1 MDLNTLKDKAK
12 ELVDG
17 VPEDVKE
24 KATHAVKEAENH
36 VPGEIKEKAKELKD
50 KLGL

>member
-24 KATHAVKEAENH
+24 KTAHVLKEAENH
-36 VPGEIKEKAKELKD
+36 IPGEMKEKAEELKD

>member
-1 MDLNTLKDKAK
+1 MDLITLKDKAK

-24 KATHAVKEAENH
+24 KAAHAVKEAENH
-36 VPGEIKEKAKELKD
+36 VPGEMKEKAKELKD